1 MMQTYTVYK
10 QFLCVFQYSSE
21 YCVSDIFVFSTS
33 IQNFVCIYIYIV
45 YISYM
50 YINFH
55 CSTCWFFYWKQHC
68 VLDAISSTCFFAGS
82 MKSRGQR
89 VYSFVNFWMVNGRR
103 HTHIYILHWVN
114 PGVRET
120 MNYFNNIIMFFSAWS
135 ELWRLWFSWI
145 FNAKKNHVALPGR
158 ESMHNAN
165 FAQWLC
171 EAQGTTDFFFWW
183 AGFFSFKSLFT
194 LGKSARLFFFF
205 VVNIPVFVGSHSYL
219 GCCRRYFVCF
229 IFVRGDSCLPKLQV
243 FVIGWNHRSV
253 DCGRCSNT
261 TWR

>member
-10 QFLCVFQYSSE
+10 QFLCVFRYSFE
-21 YCVSDIFVFSTS
+21 YCVSNIFVFSTS
-33 IQNFVCIYIYIV
+33 IQNFVYIYIYRNI

-55 CSTCWFFYWKQHC
+55 CSTCCFFLETKQHC
-68 VLDAISSTCFFAGS
+68 VLDAISSTCFFAGP

-103 HTHIYILHWVN
+103 HTHTHILHWVN
-114 PGVRET
+114 SGVRET

-135 ELWRLWFSWI
+135 ELWRLWFSWF

-165 FAQWLC
+165 FAQWLW
-171 EAQGTTDFFFWW
+171 EAQGTTIFFLW
-183 AGFFSFKSLFT
+183 ARFFCLNLYSLLVNLHVCFFLWLTSLLLLFT
-194 LGKSARLFFFF
+194 
-205 VVNIPVFVGSHSYL
+205 
-219 GCCRRYFVCF
+219 F
-229 IFVRGDSCLPKLQV
+229 IFGLL
-243 FVIGWNHRSV
+243 
-253 DCGRCSNT
+253 
-261 TWR
+261 